1 MAGYPRLA
9 SIMGAYPEVGVF
21 RRFGALNA
29 QNLLY
34 LQAELTCLENELRN
48 QEKSDLESGD
58 QERSI
63 YGRDWQTLAESIDSN
78 ASQQW
83 KLFLRI
89 REKLN
94 EYSECLIPEQR

>member
-1 MAGYPRLA
+1 MMAGYPKLA
-9 SIMGAYPEVGVF
+9 SIMGSYPEVGVF

-34 LQAELTCLENELRN
+34 LQAELTCLENDLRR

-58 QERSI
+58 QERSV
-63 YGRDWQTLAESIDSN
+63 YGRDWQTLADPISSN
-78 ASQQW
+78 ANQQW
-83 KLFLRI
+83 KLFLKI

-94 EYSECLIPEQR
+94 EYSECSIR